1 MYIIMTD
8 TSANLEPV
16 ELKKWEL
23 ETLPLTYMV
32 NGEKPLD
39 SGDTG
44 FDGAAFYNAMRNGAK
59 VVTSQVTPQTY
70 IDAMT
75 PFLEAGQD
83 VLFVGMSSGI
93 SGSYNSAMMA
103 AAQLIEEFPER
114 KICMVDTLSA
124 SLGEGLLAVKA
135 AQNRRDG
142 MGIEENAAELDSLR
156 YNMCQVFTVDDL
168 KYLRGTGRL
177 SSVKAAIATVLNI
190 KPILKGNDEGKIV
203 CFEKTRGRKNAIKAL
218 AEQYDE
224 MVCEPYNQC
233 IGIAHADCP
242 DEAQELINLL
252 NRNNPPHEIMT
263 VCYEPVT
270 GSHVGP
276 GTLAL
281 FFLGSEEFRTK

>member
-8 TSANLEPV
+8 TSANLEPA

-32 NGEKPLD
+32 NGEKPID
-39 SGDTG
+39 SGDAV
-44 FDGAAFYNAMRNGAK
+44 FDGPAFYNAMRNGAK

-114 KICMVDTLSA
+114 KIRTVDTLSA

-190 KPILKGNDEGKIV
+190 KPILKGDDEGKIV

-224 MVCEPYNQC
+224 MVREPYNQC

>member
-8 TSANLEPV
+8 TSANLEPA

-32 NGEKPLD
+32 NGEKPID

-44 FDGAAFYNAMRNGAK
+44 FDGPAFYNAMRNGAK

-70 IDAMT
+70 IDAMM

-114 KICMVDTLSA
+114 KICTVDTLSA

-190 KPILKGNDEGKIV
+190 KPILKGDDEGKIV

-224 MVCEPYNQC
+224 MVREPYNQC

>member
-8 TSANLEPV
+8 TSANLEPA

-32 NGEKPLD
+32 NGEKPID
-39 SGDTG
+39 SGDAV
-44 FDGAAFYNAMRNGAK
+44 FDGPAFYNAMRNGAK

-114 KICMVDTLSA
+114 KIRTVDTLSA

-224 MVCEPYNQC
+224 MVREPYNQC